1 MNQSNVQPL
10 PHVRPA
16 VMGDFNDLIAL
27 GHEVF
32 HENGLMNLDE
42 DLIRNG
48 ALAAI
53 QGVDSVIGCIG
64 PVGAVHAAIH
74 LSMRHFWYTSSP
86 HLEELWAYVRPDYR
100 KSRNAQA
107 LVEFAKELAI
117 ELNRPL
123 LIGVLSSHRTEA
135 KVKMYRR
142 RLGAPKGAYFL
153 YNAETGVG

>member
-1 MNQSNVQPL
+1 MIQSNVQPL
-10 PHVRPA
+10 PYVRPA
-16 VMGDFNDLIAL
+16 VMGDFNDLLAI

-32 HENGLMNLDE
+32 HENGLMVLDE
-42 DLIRNG
+42 EMIRAG
-48 ALAAI
+48 AMAAI

-64 PVGAVHAAIH
+64 PVGALEAAIH
-74 LSMRHFWYTSSP
+74 LSMRHFWYTREP
-86 HLEELWAYVRPDYR
+86 HLEELWAFVRPEFR

-107 LVEFAKELAI
+107 LVEFAKALAVELK
-117 ELNRPL
+117 RPL